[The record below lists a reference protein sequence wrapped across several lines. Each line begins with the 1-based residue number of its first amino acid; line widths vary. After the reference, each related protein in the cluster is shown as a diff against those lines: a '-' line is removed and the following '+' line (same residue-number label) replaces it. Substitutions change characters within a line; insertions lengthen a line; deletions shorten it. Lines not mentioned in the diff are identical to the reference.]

1 MTALEGVRVVEL
13 TAVITGPLAGQML
26 ADLGADVIKI
36 ENPNGGDMFRNWRGG
51 LYSSQFIA
59 YNRNK
64 RSVTLNLRNEEG
76 REVLFRLVE
85 TADVLLE
92 NFRPGV
98 MERLGLGLDVL
109 RERNPRLIYCS
120 ISGFGEDGPYVHRPA
135 YDAVAQSLSGV
146 SSMFL
151 DPDNPQITGPTI
163 ADNITGMNAA
173 YGVLGALFERERTG
187 VARRIDVNMLESG
200 LTFMP
205 DPWSNLINGEIP
217 QGPLA
222 RVKASQSYAMR
233 CADGK
238 LVAIHLS
245 SPPKFWQGVQNA
257 FERTDLGTD
266 PRFAER
272 ESRIANYIELRD
284 EFQKAAETRPRDHWL
299 ARLEAEDV
307 PFAPVNTLTEVF
319 DDPQIKHLDPF
330 FTATHPSE
338 GDMTMLRRPIRF
350 DGTRDDQPLD
360 PPPTLGE
367 HTGELLTELGYDG
380 GDIERLRQNEII

>member
-1 MTALEGVRVVEL
+1 MTALKGIRVVEL

-36 ENPNGGDMFRNWRGG
+36 EHPDGGDMFRNWRGG
-51 LYSSQFIA
+51 LYSSQFLA

-64 RSVTLNLRNEEG
+64 RSLSLNLRSGEG
-76 REVLFRLVE
+76 REVMLRLVE
-85 TADVLLE
+85 TADVVLE

-98 MERLGLGLDVL
+98 MERLGLGLEAL

-120 ISGFGEDGPYVHRPA
+120 ITGFGEDGPYVHRPA

-151 DPDNPQITGPTI
+151 DPDNPQLTGPTI
-163 ADNITGMNAA
+163 ADNMTGINAA
-173 YGVLGALFERERTG
+173 YGILGALFERERTG
-187 VARRIDVNMLESG
+187 VARRIDVNMLESS

-205 DPWSNLINGEIP
+205 DPWSNLMNGQIP

-233 CADGK
+233 WGDGK
-238 LVAIHLS
+238 LLAIHLS

-272 ESRIANYIELRD
+272 EGRIENYVELRD
-284 EFQKAAETRPRDHWL
+284 EFQKAAETMPRDHWL

-307 PFAPVNTLTEVF
+307 PFAPVYTLPEVF
-319 DDPQIKHLDPF
+319 DDPQIEHLDPF
-330 FTATHPSE
+330 VSIAHPTE
-338 GDMTMLRRPIRF
+338 GDMSLVRRPIRF
-350 DGTRDDQPLD
+350 DGTREDQPLE

-367 HTGELLTELGYDG
+367 HTTGLLAELGYDEG
-380 GDIERLRQNEII
+380 EIERLR

>member
-1 MTALEGVRVVEL
+1 MTALKDVRIVEL

-26 ADLGADVIKI
+26 ADLGADVIKV
-36 ENPNGGDMFRNWRGG
+36 ENPDGGDMFRNWRGG
-51 LYSSQFIA
+51 LYSSQFLA

-64 RSVTLNLRNEEG
+64 RSVTLNLRSADG
-76 REVLFRLVE
+76 KDVFLRLVE

-109 RERNPRLIYCS
+109 RARNPRLIYCS
-120 ISGFGEDGPYVHRPA
+120 ITGFGEDGPYMHRPA
-135 YDAVAQSLSGV
+135 YDAVAQSLSGL

-163 ADNITGMNAA
+163 ADNMTGINAA
-173 YGVLGALFERERTG
+173 YGILGALFERERTG
-187 VARRIDVNMLESG
+187 VARRIDVNMLEAG

-257 FERTDLGTD
+257 FERTDLGSD

-272 ESRIANYIELRD
+272 EGRISNYVELRD
-284 EFQKAAETRPRDHWL
+284 EFQKAAETKPRDYWM

-307 PFAPVNTLTEVF
+307 PFAPVNTLPEVF

-330 FTATHPSE
+330 FTTSHPTE
-338 GDMTMLRRPIRF
+338 GEMTLLRRPVRF
-350 DGTRDDQPLD
+350 DGSRDDQPLN

-367 HTGELLTELGYDG
+367 HTAKILAELGYDEG
-380 GDIERLRQNEII
+380 AVERLRQGEII

>member
-307 PFAPVNTLTEVF
+307 PYAPVNTLTEVF
-319 DDPQIKHLDPF
+319 DDPQIKHLDPV

>member
-1 MTALEGVRVVEL
+1 MTALKNVRIVEL

-26 ADLGADVIKI
+26 ADLGSDVVKI
-36 ENPNGGDMFRNWRGG
+36 ENPDSGDMFRNWRGG
-51 LYSSQFIA
+51 LYSSQFLA

-64 RSVTLNLRNEEG
+64 RSVTLNLRNADG
-76 REVLFRLVE
+76 RDVFLRLIE

-98 MERLGLGLDVL
+98 MERLGLGLDAL
-109 RERNPRLIYCS
+109 RARNPKLIYCS
-120 ISGFGEDGPYVHRPA
+120 ITGFGEDGPYRHRPA

-163 ADNITGMNAA
+163 ADNMTGINAA
-173 YGVLGALFERERTG
+173 YGILGALFERERTG

-238 LVAIHLS
+238 LLAIHLS

-257 FERTDLGTD
+257 FECTDLGSD

-272 ESRIANYIELRD
+272 EGRIENYVELRD
-284 EFQKAAETRPRDHWL
+284 EFQKAVETQPRDYWM

-330 FTATHPSE
+330 FTTTHPTE
-338 GDMTMLRRPIRF
+338 GEMTLLRRPVRF
-350 DGTRDDQPLD
+350 DGSRDDQPLA

-367 HTGELLTELGYDG
+367 HTTEVLAELGYDDG
-380 GDIERLRQNEII
+380 AIEQLRQSETI

>member
-1 MTALEGVRVVEL
+1 MTALKDVRIIEL

-26 ADLGADVIKI
+26 ADLGADVIKV
-36 ENPNGGDMFRNWRGG
+36 ENPDGGDMFRAWRGG
-51 LYSSQFIA
+51 LYSGQFLA

-64 RSVTLNLRNEEG
+64 RSVTINLRSDDG
-76 REVLFRLVE
+76 RDVFLRLVE

-98 MERLGLGLDVL
+98 MERLDLGLEVL
-109 RERNPRLIYCS
+109 RARNPRLIYCS
-120 ISGFGEDGPYVHRPA
+120 ITGFGEDGPYMHRPA
-135 YDAVAQSLSGV
+135 YDAVAQSLAGV

-163 ADNITGMNAA
+163 ADNMTGINAA
-173 YGVLGALFERERTG
+173 YGILGALFERERTG
-187 VARRIDVNMLESG
+187 VARRIDVNMLESA
-200 LTFMP
+200 LSFMP

-257 FERTDLGTD
+257 FER
-266 PRFAER
+266 PA
-272 ESRIANYIELRD
+272 
-284 EFQKAAETRPRDHWL
+284 
-299 ARLEAEDV
+299 
-307 PFAPVNTLTEVF
+307 
-319 DDPQIKHLDPF
+319 
-330 FTATHPSE
+330 
-338 GDMTMLRRPIRF
+338 
-350 DGTRDDQPLD
+350 
-360 PPPTLGE
+360 
-367 HTGELLTELGYDG
+367 
-380 GDIERLRQNEII
+380 

>member
-1 MTALEGVRVVEL
+1 MTALKNVRIVEL

-26 ADLGADVIKI
+26 ADLGADVVKI
-36 ENPNGGDMFRNWRGG
+36 ENPDSGDMFRNWRGG
-51 LYSSQFIA
+51 LYSSQFLA

-64 RSVTLNLRNEEG
+64 RSVTLNLRNADG
-76 REVLFRLVE
+76 RDVFLRLIE

-98 MERLGLGLDVL
+98 MERLGLGLDAL
-109 RERNPRLIYCS
+109 RARNPKLIYCS
-120 ISGFGEDGPYVHRPA
+120 ITGFGEDGPYRHRPA

-163 ADNITGMNAA
+163 ADNMTGINAA
-173 YGVLGALFERERTG
+173 YGILGALFERERTG

-238 LVAIHLS
+238 LLAIHLS

-257 FERTDLGTD
+257 FECTDLGSD

-272 ESRIANYIELRD
+272 EGRIENYVELRD
-284 EFQKAAETRPRDHWL
+284 EFQKAVETQPRDYWM

-330 FTATHPSE
+330 FTTTHPTE
-338 GDMTMLRRPIRF
+338 GEMTLLRRPVRF
-350 DGTRDDQPLD
+350 DGSRDDQPLA

-367 HTGELLTELGYDG
+367 HTTEVLAELGYDDG
-380 GDIERLRQNEII
+380 AIEQLRQSETI